1 MTGAHHER
9 AHARWAASATQRNW
23 TCAGAMAMATLA
35 GEEVESEYAARG
47 TAAHEVAERLLEN
60 TADAGFVLASSML
73 GMTCKTKQHEITV
86 DQEIADTAQM
96 YVDYV
101 LDTRC
106 EGLWIEKQFSLDA
119 LDPPF
124 EAGGTIDAAKL
135 FRPERLIE
143 IVDLK
148 GGTGVVEVN
157 ENKQTRSY
165 ALALLLNMPEIVR
178 QIDWIKVTIAQPR
191 APHPDGR
198 IRSETF
204 HVADL
209 IDWTVD
215 LLAAMA
221 RSKAALEAFEALPR
235 YERAP
240 MDAWADKYLTTGACK
255 FCPAEGFCPKLRGE
269 ALAASEASAK
279 EWFESTAADTS
290 VGAKVHL
297 QPPVAGRE
305 LGEVLDK
312 LEMIEDWIKAVRAYA
327 HRRVEAGDEIPGWVL
342 VDKIGY
348 RAWRDEDETIVAR
361 YLSEILLLSESQ
373 IYAPKE
379 VRSPAQIEK
388 VMGAKRKKEFA
399 AQEGKLWHRPVKGT
413 NLVSAA
419 KTTRAPAL
427 SGPAKF
433 FEATDV

>member
-1 MTGAHHER
+1 VTRSHHER
-9 AHARWAASATQRNW
+9 AHAQWAASATQRNW
-23 TCAGAMAMATLA
+23 TCAGALAMATLA

-47 TAAHEVAERLLEN
+47 TAAHEVAHGCLEPP
-60 TADAGFVLASSML
+60 TDAEPTPYDFIGRVI
-73 GMTCKTKQHEITV
+73 KTKQHEIEV
-86 DQEIADTAQM
+86 DQEIADTAYAHIEYILKDPADQI
-96 YVDYV
+96 
-101 LDTRC
+101 
-106 EGLWIEKQFSLDA
+106 WIEKQFSLAA

-135 FRPERLIE
+135 FRAERMIE

-165 ALALLLNMPEIVR
+165 ALALLLNMPEVAR
-178 QIDWIKVTIAQPR
+178 EIDWIKVTIVQPR

-209 IDWTVD
+209 IDWTGEL
-215 LLAAMA
+215 LLAMG
-221 RSKAALEAFEALPR
+221 RSKAALDAFEALDGSKPAF
-235 YERAP
+235 E
-240 MDAWADKYLTTGACK
+240 AWTEVNLTTGACK

-279 EWFESTAADTS
+279 EWFEVANDGVYA
-290 VGAKVHL
+290 
-297 QPPVAGRE
+297 PVMGRE

-312 LEMIEDWIKAVRAYA
+312 LEMVEDWIKAVRAYA
-327 HRRVEAGDEIPGWVL
+327 HRRAEAGEAIPGWML
-342 VDKIGY
+342 VDKIGN
-348 RAWRDEDETIVAR
+348 RAWLDADETITAR
-361 YLSEILLLSESQ
+361 YLSEVLLLGDAQ
-373 IYAPKE
+373 IYEPKE

-388 VMGAKRKKEFA
+388 VMGAKRKQEFA

-433 FEATDV
+433 FEATETGEK

>member
-1 MTGAHHER
+1 MTGAHHQR
-9 AHARWAASATQRNW
+9 AHMTWAASATQRNW
-23 TCAGAMAMATLA
+23 TCAGALAMATLA

-47 TAAHEVAERLLEN
+47 TAAHEIAEQ
-60 TADAGFVLASSML
+60 VLKYSSPTDQPFGVEDCL
-73 GMTCKTKQHEITV
+73 GNVVHTKQHEIKV
-86 DQEIADTAQM
+86 DQEIVDTAQM

-101 LDTRC
+101 EQTRSN
-106 EGLWIEKQFSLDA
+106 ELWIEKQFSLDA

-135 FRPERLIE
+135 YRAERLIE

-165 ALALLLNMPEIVR
+165 ALALLLNMPEVAR
-178 QIDWIKVTIAQPR
+178 EIDWIKVTIVQPR

-209 IDWTVD
+209 IDWTGEL
-215 LLAAMA
+215 LLAMN
-221 RSKAALEAFEALPR
+221 RSRAALDAFEALDGSRPTF
-235 YERAP
+235 E
-240 MDAWADKYLTTGACK
+240 AWAEANLTTGACK

-279 EWFESTAADTS
+279 KWFENDAPIVQYQWPADDLARTLN
-290 VGAKVHL
+290 KF
-297 QPPVAGRE
+297 E
-305 LGEVLDK
+305 LV
-312 LEMIEDWIKAVRAYA
+312 EDWIKAVRAYA
-327 HRRVEAGDEIPGWVL
+327 HHRAEAGEEIPGWVL
-342 VDKIGY
+342 VDKIGN
-348 RAWRDEDETIVAR
+348 RAWIEEGDDFKDRVKAAFGLTEMQVLEPAE
-361 YLSEILLLSESQ
+361 L
-373 IYAPKE
+373 K
-379 VRSPAQIEK
+379 SPAQVEK
-388 VMGAKRKKEFA
+388 TLGAKRKKEFA

-433 FEATDV
+433 LEMPE